1 MGERVGDP
9 RSCFTRQFGGRI
21 FGSTSGGVGEA
32 QMEYLD
38 EVSGNRVMRI
48 PIFFPFF
55 FGWCF
60 FFPKMPPICGQK
72 CRMFKNL
79 RGFVLLRSR
88 DRKSCTCR
96 WGNEVIPVF

>member
-9 RSCFTRQFGGRI
+9 RSCFTRH

-48 PIFFPFF
+48 PYFLSHF
-55 FGWCF
+55 FGGVVF
-60 FFPKMPPICGQK
+60 FSKMPPICGQK

-88 DRKSCTCR
+88 SQKLHLLV
-96 WGNEVIPVF
+96 G